1 MRIGRVLLRGT
12 PQVVAG
18 EGGDW
23 CLLDGDPYG
32 PWTRGGAI
40 VPADG
45 QWLAPVAPTKV
56 VCIGR
61 NYRDHAAER
70 GAAVPAEPMVF
81 LKPPSAIVGPMA
93 PIVMPPGVGRVDY
106 EAELAV
112 VIGRTA
118 RRVAR
123 AGAMAHVFGYTCLND
138 VTARDLQN
146 RGVQFSHAK
155 GYDTFAPVG
164 PWIETD
170 LDAFD
175 TTVEAYVNGMR
186 RQHGNTRDLAFPVD
200 VLIEYISAI
209 MTLEPG
215 DVIATGTPAGIGP
228 LAAGD
233 TVTVRIEGIGELI
246 NPVAAGGEPPT
257 A

>member
-1 MRIGRVLLRGT
+1 
-12 PQVVAG
+12 
-18 EGGDW
+18 
-23 CLLDGDPYG
+23 
-32 PWTRGGAI
+32 
-40 VPADG
+40 
-45 QWLAPVAPTKV
+45 
-56 VCIGR
+56 
-61 NYRDHAAER
+61 
-70 GAAVPAEPMVF
+70 
-81 LKPPSAIVGPMA
+81 MA

-123 AGAMAHVFGYTCLND
+123 GGAMAHVFGYTCLND